1 MYDIKALQNFIR
13 SSETLKNIL
22 THLKNSP
29 YPGRGIIVGSAPDGG
44 TGFALYFLTG
54 RSVNSR
60 NRVIRREGSVIR
72 TEAFDP
78 ALLSD
83 PTLVIYNAA
92 RIERDRLVVTNGSQ
106 TDDIDNLH
114 AWTFEPDTLST
125 PRISAVIV
133 PDGAFELS
141 ILKSL
146 GAPGDENAPVS
157 RQYFE
162 YEPQPGILRLITTYD
177 GNSENPAAFSG
188 EPLAGSFDG
197 NFDLAFDKIWDALNG
212 DNRISIV
219 MLTYPLNNSKGDE
232 TEWNSNTVLTRIRNR
247 RELES

>member
-1 MYDIKALQNFIR
+1 LKALPER
-13 SSETLKNIL
+13 LKA
-22 THLKNSP
+22 SP
-29 YPGRGIIVGSAPDGG
+29 YPGRGIILGTAPDGLS
-44 TGFALYFLTG
+44 GFALYFLTG

-60 NRVIRREGSVIR
+60 NRVIKREGNLLR

-92 RIERDRLVVTNGSQ
+92 RIESDRIVVTNGSQ

-114 AWTFEPDTLST
+114 AWTFEPDSLST

-133 PDGAFELS
+133 PDGAYELS

-146 GAPGDENAPVS
+146 GTAGVAEAAVT

-162 YEPQPGILRLITTYD
+162 YEPQPGTLRFISTYN
-177 GNSENPAAFSG
+177 GSAENPQAFAG
-188 EPLAGSFDG
+188 EPLADGFDG
-197 NFDLAFDKIWDALNG
+197 NYDLAFDKIWEAL
-212 DNRISIV
+212 DRENRISIA
-219 MLTYPLNNSKGDE
+219 MLTYPISNISKGE
-232 TEWNSNTVLTRIRNR
+232 QAEWNSNTVSTRIRNQ
-247 RELES
+247 RELEE